1 MQGFCATRMRQRL
14 CWCDVIL
21 FCGSSGGSR
30 WIKCR
35 HMFCEVQICV
45 DVIRMEVL
53 SLSPTVR
60 GGKEQKKV
68 FKLLRFSAYSC
79 LVWKELFSSL
89 YSSSLFEEQRNI
101 NIILVQWN
109 LINYPSNREDI
120 FMTFCCKEKLQEVP
134 YLTPFF
140 RDEKKHRERW
150 CGGGRGRFFVVPLFL
165 CTSPFLIR
173 DFVHRAKKKETWIP
187 ACPLAK
193 QLSQFS
199 CLS

>member
-14 CWCDVIL
+14 CWCDMIL
-21 FCGSSGGSR
+21 FWGSSGGSR
-30 WIKCR
+30 WIKCG
-35 HMFCEVQICV
+35 HVLWSSELCGC
-45 DVIRMEVL
+45 DSDGSL

-60 GGKEQKKV
+60 GGEEQKKV

-79 LVWKELFSSL
+79 SVWKELFSSL

-109 LINYPSNREDI
+109 LINYSSNSEDI

-150 CGGGRGRFFVVPLFL
+150 RVGEKIFCCPSFPPHITLSHQRF
-165 CTSPFLIR
+165 
-173 DFVHRAKKKETWIP
+173 HA
-187 ACPLAK
+187 
-193 QLSQFS
+193 
-199 CLS
+199 

>member
-1 MQGFCATRMRQRL
+1 
-14 CWCDVIL
+14 
-21 FCGSSGGSR
+21 
-30 WIKCR
+30 
-35 HMFCEVQICV
+35 MFCEVQICV

-60 GGKEQKKV
+60 GGEEQKKV

-79 LVWKELFSSL
+79 SVWKELFSSL

-109 LINYPSNREDI
+109 LINYSSNSEDI

-150 CGGGRGRFFVVPLFL
+150 RVGEKIFCCPSFPPAHH
-165 CTSPFLIR
+165 PFSSEISCIGQ
-173 DFVHRAKKKETWIP
+173 KKKFEFQLVLWP
-187 ACPLAK
+187 SSSHNFLA
-193 QLSQFS
+193 

>member
-1 MQGFCATRMRQRL
+1 
-14 CWCDVIL
+14 
-21 FCGSSGGSR
+21 
-30 WIKCR
+30 
-35 HMFCEVQICV
+35 MFCEVQICV

-60 GGKEQKKV
+60 GGEEQKKV
-68 FKLLRFSAYSC
+68 FKLLRFSAYSYS
-79 LVWKELFSSL
+79 VWKELFSSL
-89 YSSSLFEEQRNI
+89 YRSSLFEEQRNI

-109 LINYPSNREDI
+109 LINYSSNSEDI

-134 YLTPFF
+134 YLTPFL
-140 RDEKKHRERW
+140 ETKKSI
-150 CGGGRGRFFVVPLFL
+150 GRGGVWGKRFFVVPLFPH
-165 CTSPFLIR
+165 TSPFLIR
-173 DFVHRAKKKETWIP
+173 DFMHRAKKKTWIP